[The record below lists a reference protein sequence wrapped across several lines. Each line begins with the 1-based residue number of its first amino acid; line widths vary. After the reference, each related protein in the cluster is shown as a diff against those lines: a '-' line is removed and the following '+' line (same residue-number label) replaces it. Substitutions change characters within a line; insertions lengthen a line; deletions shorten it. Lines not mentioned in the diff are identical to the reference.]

1 MLLQNVKTP
10 RTSSD
15 GRALRGPAMGRRAGA
30 ATARAPAPPNSSSP
44 RQDWPLSARQRRT
57 QTLAEAAPGSRRL
70 TKHRSADYAHDKEAA
85 RRPFHEKKMERL
97 SGRAPA
103 KQRDA
108 SKRQPML
115 RVKSMDD
122 GALVKSCPQQAASS
136 TRASLTSLT
145 LCVRAAGLWD
155 TNDTNKMIQQSEAV
169 VTPPAEPLDSPGAA
183 ASRKS

>member
-57 QTLAEAAPGSRRL
+57 QTLAEAAPGSRSRL

-108 SKRQPML
+108 SKRPPML

-136 TRASLTSLT
+136 TRASLSGLT
-145 LCVRAAGLWD
+145 LCVCAAGLWD

-169 VTPPAEPLDSPGAA
+169 LTPPAEQLDSPAA